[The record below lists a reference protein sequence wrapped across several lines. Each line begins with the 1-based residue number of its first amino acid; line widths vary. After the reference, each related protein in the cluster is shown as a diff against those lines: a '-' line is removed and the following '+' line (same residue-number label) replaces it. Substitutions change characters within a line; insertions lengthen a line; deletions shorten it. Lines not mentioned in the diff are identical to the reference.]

1 MKSYWAV
8 VSARFRMLLQYRAAA
23 LAGFGT
29 QLFWGLIRVMIFEA
43 FYRSTTAPQPMSLP
57 EVVTYIWLGQAFLVL
72 LPWNV
77 DADIRAM
84 VRSGNVAYELV
95 RPLDLYTFWFCRAL
109 AMRAAPT
116 LLRAIPMFI
125 VAGLFFGMTS
135 PPSWA
140 SAGTWAFATLGALL
154 LSCATTTLLNIS
166 LLWTVSGDGIT
177 ILVTTAVILLSGLVI
192 PLPLFPDW
200 AQPILRLLPF
210 RGVGDT
216 PFRLY
221 TGHIPPDQAVAVV
234 AHQVVWAIAFIAL
247 GNRMLGRGIRR
258 LVVQGG

>member
-23 LAGFGT
+23 AAGFGT

-43 FYRSTTAPQPMSLP
+43 FYRSTTAPQPMNLP
-57 EVVTYIWLGQAFLVL
+57 EVVTYIWLGQAFLAM

-116 LLRAIPMFI
+116 LLRAVPMFV

-140 SAGTWAFATLGALL
+140 SVGAWAFATLGALL

-166 LLWTVSGDGIT
+166 LLWTVSGDGIAV
-177 ILVTTAVILLSGLVI
+177 LVATGMILLSGLVV

-200 AQPILRLLPF
+200 TQPVLRLLPF

-234 AHQVVWAIAFIAL
+234 AHQVMWAIAFIAL
-247 GNRMLGRGIRR
+247 GHRMLGRGIRR